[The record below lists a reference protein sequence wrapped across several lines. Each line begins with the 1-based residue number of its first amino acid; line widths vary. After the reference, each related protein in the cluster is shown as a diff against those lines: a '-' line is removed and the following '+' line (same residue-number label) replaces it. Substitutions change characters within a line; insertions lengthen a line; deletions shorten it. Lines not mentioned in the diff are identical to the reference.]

1 MVGAVDF
8 IACNSPSPAPFL
20 PSSSPSTPSP
30 SASLWFF
37 FPEMAPPPPP
47 PPPASSGQY
56 WSQFLSGA
64 LSARGPNA
72 LPYQEDAKWLIRHHL
87 VSLAEVFP
95 SLPPKSALFT
105 HNDGRSAQLLQ
116 AEGTIPILYA
126 GVVYNIPAAIW
137 LLENYP
143 RSPPSVFLLPT
154 RDMVVKRNHP
164 YVDQSGHV
172 SVPYLGNWIF
182 PSSNLVDLVRT
193 LSHLFGQEPPLFTRE
208 KPNPNPNP
216 IPNPPHPPPP
226 SSSASSSSSPSPS
239 RIFSQVAPPYGGA
252 GGRLH
257 QSPQRRPAE
266 DPAEVY
272 RRNAV
277 NRILEVV
284 HADMVALRK
293 AREVETEEL
302 VAAQGVLRRR
312 EEELR
317 RGLREMQGEKEGL
330 EQQLQVMLMNADVL
344 EQWLRENEGKR
355 KGHEVDAEELF
366 EPCDPLSKQLIECTA
381 ADLAAEDAIYSLDT
395 AVRDGAIPLDLY
407 LKNIR
412 ALSREQFFHRATSKR
427 ARAAKVEAQI
437 SGMAA
442 RAPQYSAA

>member
-1 MVGAVDF
+1 
-8 IACNSPSPAPFL
+8 
-20 PSSSPSTPSP
+20 
-30 SASLWFF
+30 
-37 FPEMAPPPPP
+37 MALP
-47 PPPASSGQY
+47 PPPASCGQY
-56 WSQFLSGA
+56 WSQFLSSA

-87 VSLAEVFP
+87 VSLAEAFP
-95 SLPPKSALFT
+95 SLPPKSSLFT

-116 AEGTIPILYA
+116 AEGTIPIRYA

-143 RSPPSVFLLPT
+143 RCPPSVFLLPT
-154 RDMVVKRNHP
+154 SDMVVKRNHT

-172 SVPYLGNWIF
+172 SVPYLCNWIF

-193 LSHLFGQEPPLFTRE
+193 LSHLFSQEPPLFTRE
-208 KPNPNPNP
+208 KANPNPSP
-216 IPNPPHPPPP
+216 IPNSPRPPPP
-226 SSSASSSSSPSPS
+226 SSSTSSPSPSPSPSPS
-239 RIFSQVAPPYGGA
+239 RIYSQAAPYGAA

-293 AREVETEEL
+293 TREVETEEL
-302 VAAQGVLRRR
+302 MSTQGVLRRR
-312 EEELR
+312 EDELR
-317 RGLREMQGEKEGL
+317 RGLRDMQGEKEGL

-344 EQWLRENEGKR
+344 EQWLRENEGKK
-355 KGHEVDAEELF
+355 KGHDVDAEELF
-366 EPCDPLSKQLIECTA
+366 EPCDPFSKQLIECTA
-381 ADLAAEDAIYSLDT
+381 VDLAAEDAIYSLDT
-395 AVRDGAIPLDLY
+395 AVREGAIPLDLY

-412 ALSREQFFHRATSKR
+412 VLSREQFFHRATSKR
-427 ARAAKVEAQI
+427 VRAAQVEAQV

-442 RAPQYSAA
+442 TAPQYSAT